1 MKQAGVTL
9 IEMMIVVLLIGL
21 LALAAS
27 PFTSG
32 WVKSA
37 DVTKTLAAL
46 EQAVGS
52 AKATALRNAT
62 AVQGDVTASALCL
75 ADSKLQLVTAV
86 AGGAAINCGA
96 VPASA
101 VLWSTSIPQGVDIKL
116 GELGVSDWTC
126 SCFTNKGLLTSTATN
141 CNACGTNL
149 TFTVSSGAES
159 ETLNIY

>member
-32 WVKSA
+32 WVRSA
-37 DVTKTLAAL
+37 EVTKTLAAL

-62 AVQGDVTASALCL
+62 AVQGDVAASALCL
-75 ADSKLQLVTAV
+75 ADNNLRLVTAV
-86 AGGAAINCGA
+86 AGGAAINCAA
-96 VPASA
+96 VSADA
-101 VLWSTSIPQGVDIKL
+101 VLWSSAMPQGVEIKL
-116 GELGVSDWTC
+116 GVADWSC
-126 SCFTNKGLLTSTATN
+126 SCFTNKGLLTSTAAN

>member
-62 AVQGDVTASALCL
+62 AVQGDTAASALCF
-75 ADSKLQLVTAV
+75 ADNNLRLVSAV
-86 AGGAAINCGA
+86 AGGAAINCAA
-96 VPASA
+96 VPANA
-101 VLWSTSIPQGVDIKL
+101 VLWSSAIPQGIEIKL
-116 GELGVSDWTC
+116 GVADWSC
-126 SCFTNKGLLTSTATN
+126 SCFTNKGLLTSTAAN

>member
-1 MKQAGVTL
+1 MKQTGMTL

-27 PFTSG
+27 PFSSA

-37 DVTKTLAAL
+37 DVSKTLAAL

-62 AVQGDVTASALCL
+62 AVQGDVAASALCL
-75 ADSKLQLVTAV
+75 ADNKLQLVTTVAGAAEINCNAV
-86 AGGAAINCGA
+86 AAD
-96 VPASA
+96 A
-101 VLWSTSIPQGVDIKL
+101 VLWSTAIPQGVDIKW

-126 SCFTNKGLLTSTATN
+126 SCFTNKGLLSATAAN
-141 CNACGTNL
+141 CNTCATNL